1 MALIDQRKILSWAT
15 SLLLV
20 AGILSVATPAV
31 ASVVESRG
39 VYVDAIGRAGGKVVV
54 TVISKLPNGA
64 TSTTDKAYAYIT
76 SDNVAP
82 SYNNNF
88 AFSVTPFKVVEN
100 LAYYTVEL
108 NAGPSAGQYS
118 LEAGLTLATTSNF
131 SQIGSNNRRG
141 YSTNFTV
148 GGVATQMKFATH
160 ALKGSIS
167 PTRNEADLIPNSLV
181 LFDANGV
188 RTLLSETETV
198 RLSLNSY
205 PAASQMPFA
214 IASQSGNVSAN
225 GTELTFTA
233 ADNHGDGI
241 FRFSAGNTVAGTSVV
256 AVNLLAN
263 GQLRSIANL
272 SVITSNEI
280 SSGGQVKVLN
290 YSWYSSSWAY
300 NSFRMYAVGSDSK
313 LYQWG
318 YNKSGYSDTQGLD
331 IKART
336 DVKPTLIDF
345 PHSANGRSNLRVAKI
360 VKTDENSGAI
370 QVLADDGTLWGY
382 GGQTYISGISAEQG
396 ISGNLEPIFTPNL
409 ADNPITDISTHSK
422 LLLLSN
428 GSVLTRGTN
437 SFSFLPVDLS
447 SLGSPTIVQV
457 EYMHASGT
465 NLFLASDKK
474 IYSSGSNSFG
484 ELGQGSD
491 TATTLGQVVI
501 PVGRTVNKI
510 YAGSTFGMAKMVDGS
525 YWSWGDN
532 RAGQQGKLASE
543 VSYSN
548 TPRVVITPSNFTVVD
563 VRADNQITLIG
574 SNASYYASYGRWQQ
588 ISLQSLGA
596 DVSET
601 INEISIYSIRSS
613 SDISISSF
621 LLSTASGKVYQS
633 GGPTGSCSNT
643 SGRIR
648 SDGQFGERWFVDPVQ
663 TGSKLYTD
671 SATTI
676 QVEGPLS
683 VKVNTAFSLQAANVR
698 TNCFPTT
705 ELTFAWDKDGNG
717 TYETPDTPTVGD
729 TGYLGL
735 NASFD
740 FTTPGRKVVTLGV
753 TTPDSVTLTIPFVIG
768 VEPATRTLLPNKDT
782 STIEMVSNGSWTLA
796 IAQNGKVNTWG
807 QNNSSQLGV
816 SSTIYSSRSLP
827 MELVLPD
834 TVTPVSVAIRENT
847 SFVID
852 SQGRVWGFGRG
863 NYIDRTSNSYA
874 TPRQVPSLQS
884 IKVREIDENIVLT
897 TDGRLFSWN
906 SSDLSLTPFS
916 SLAGIYIKGF
926 AYRGYS
932 YECGFQPT
940 SSYYYAVDAVD
951 SSGNLWRIALT
962 NAGIPSDATQVD
974 IANVTSIKGSN
985 RAVITTT
992 TGDLYY
998 SNSSGCPFGLVG
1010 KPAGTTL
1017 VDAAPHVS
1025 GSNTIAMTDTSKTVW
1040 TNSITQSSGIF
1051 QTGTWTRLSA
1061 IDAVRTSSSDTP
1073 KLFSEAPSYI
1083 AFASGRIYAN
1093 SSYYYNENGSC
1104 GSGNARVYSSG
1115 QFGSSFFSDAISIG
1129 SSVAFIGTASAV
1141 SFSSGQS
1148 FAAQSGD
1155 NVIIKLSDPR
1165 SSCFSGAQQLAA
1177 SADLDGNGSF
1187 ETSLSATNESGT
1199 YAFIATTTAPTSG
1212 RRTYSFKVET
1222 LLGTQRTFTVD
1233 IGVYA
1238 SAPNASVLTRSN
1250 VVSTGYRTSF
1260 AIGSDGFGYAWGGG
1274 INFMNI
1280 LTSTPPRTF
1289 LKPTKI
1295 EIPGNP
1301 QIVDGATY
1309 ENWDYDSDFGLLVVD
1324 NTGKVWSWGTRSNMN
1339 VPAST
1344 FATGAVPTTPTQ
1356 ISALSGVVIK
1366 RIALVGGGS
1375 QALALA
1381 DNGNVYEWGRN
1392 SRVPTLVPGLA
1403 GIPIKNIWASGSFL
1417 AALSVSGQLYT
1428 WNGYGYSLGR
1438 PVSGQADCG
1447 WCSDYVPRSLAIA
1460 DPIVDVTSGYSNSQ
1474 EIFSVLTSTGK
1485 LFSWGSFKSGQV
1497 YTPEQT
1503 TLPGSRTPSAIG
1515 SNASNIVVVAT
1526 DKTWWRQT
1534 LDVNRNI
1541 VYYQITNVPSDV
1553 SNNFATFSTGTA
1565 VAVRTTDSSIYTQ
1578 GSNNKGSCG
1587 GSGAFSRVMSSGQF
1601 GSSYTADSLEIIL
1614 SEEYISRPNADN
1626 YFDFTASSVCFGGES
1641 VTVTADLADSGTF
1654 SNPLTSALA
1663 EDGSELSGRFKFR
1676 PTVTGP
1682 LTITVRAQTSA
1693 GVTGTTSF
1701 STLVVPLPPAGRQIG
1716 VSINTGSRYTN
1727 SSNVTLDLVWPDGV
1741 YKIYVSNDG
1750 GFAPGTVTEIDLQT
1764 QIQWVLPP
1772 QAVIPLPSIVYA
1784 RFGDQSQYYF
1794 DDIILDAISP
1804 VLTFASAR

>member
-1 MALIDQRKILSWAT
+1 MAATKNRRILSLAT
-15 SLLLV
+15 SILLV

-64 TSTTDKAYAYIT
+64 TSTTDKAYAYLT
-76 SDNVAP
+76 SDSIAP
-82 SYNNNF
+82 AYSENF
-88 AFSVTPFKVVEN
+88 AFSATPYKVSEN

-108 NAGPSAGQYS
+108 NAGSVTGIYGVSAGVTIAS
-118 LEAGLTLATTSNF
+118 TSTFN
-131 SQIGSNNRRG
+131 QIYSNNRRDN
-141 YSTNFTV
+141 YVNFSV
-148 GGVATQMKFATH
+148 GGTATQIKFATQS
-160 ALKGSIS
+160 LRGSIS
-167 PTRNEADLIPNSLV
+167 PTRNEVDLIPSSLV

-188 RTLLSETETV
+188 RTLLSETETI
-198 RLSLNSY
+198 RLSLTSS
-205 PAASQMPFA
+205 PSASAMPFG
-214 IASQSGNVSAN
+214 IASQSGTVSAN
-225 GTELTFTA
+225 GTELNFTA

-241 FRFSAGNTVAGTSVV
+241 FRFSAGNTVAGTSLVTAALFSNV
-256 AVNLLAN
+256 GIV
-263 GQLRSIANL
+263 RTVSNL
-272 SVITSNEI
+272 SVTTSNEI
-280 SSGGQVKVLN
+280 SSGGQAKVLN
-290 YSWYSSSWAY
+290 YASYSSTELY
-300 NSFRMYAVGSDSK
+300 RMFAVGSDSK
-313 LYQWG
+313 LYIWG
-318 YNKSGYSDTQGLD
+318 KHRSGYTDSQGLD

-345 PHSANGRSNLRVAKI
+345 PHSVNGRSNLQVSRLVR
-360 VKTDENSGAI
+360 TDASSGPI

-382 GGQTYISGISAEQG
+382 GGPTYISGISAEQG
-396 ISGNLEPIFTPNL
+396 LSGNLEPIFTPNL
-409 ADNPITDISTHSK
+409 SDNPITDISIHSK

-428 GSVLTRGTN
+428 GTVLTRGANTYN
-437 SFSFLPVDLS
+437 YSQVDLTS
-447 SLGSPTIVQV
+447 VGSPTIIQA

-474 IYSSGSNSFG
+474 IYSSGSNTYG

-491 TATTLGQVVI
+491 TATALGQVVN
-501 PVGRTVNKI
+501 PAGRTVSKI

-548 TPRVVITPSNFTVVD
+548 TPRVVITPSNFTVTD
-563 VRADNQITLIG
+563 VRTDHQIALIG
-574 SNASYYASYGRWQQ
+574 SNSYFIANSGTWQQ
-588 ISLQSLGA
+588 GTLQGFGA
-596 DVSET
+596 DMSET
-601 INEISIYSIRSS
+601 IA
-613 SDISISSF
+613 DISVFSTRYSTDIYIVSHMVA
-621 LLSTASGKVYQS
+621 TASGKIFQNY
-633 GGPTGSCSNT
+633 GPTGSCSAPFA
-643 SGRIR
+643 RIR

-663 TGSKLYTD
+663 SGSKLYTD

-676 QVEGPLS
+676 QIDGPLS
-683 VKVNTAFSLQAANVR
+683 IKVNTAFSLQAANVR

-705 ELTFAWDKDGNG
+705 ELVFAWDKDGNG
-717 TYETPDTPTVGD
+717 TYETPDTPVVGD

-735 NASFD
+735 NASFN
-740 FTTPGRKVVTLGV
+740 FTTAGRRVVTLGV

-796 IAQNGKVNTWG
+796 ITQNGKVNSWG
-807 QNNSSQLGV
+807 QNNFSQLGV
-816 SSTIYSSRSLP
+816 SSTLYSSRSLP
-827 MELVLPD
+827 MEVALAD
-834 TVTPVSVAIRENT
+834 TVTPVSVATREST

-863 NYIDRTSNSYA
+863 QYIDRTSNSYA
-874 TPRQVPSLQS
+874 VPRQVSSLQS
-884 IKVREIDENIVLT
+884 LKVREIDENIVLT

-916 SLAGIYIKGF
+916 ALAGIYIKGF

-951 SSGNLWRIALT
+951 SNGNLWRIALT
-962 NAGIPSDATQVD
+962 NTGTPSDATQVD
-974 IANVTSIKGSN
+974 IANVTSVKGSN
-985 RAVITTT
+985 RAVITTS

-998 SNSSGCPFGLVG
+998 SNSGGCPFGLVG
-1010 KPAGTTL
+1010 KPAGATL

-1093 SSYYYNENGSC
+1093 SSYYYDENGSC

-1129 SSVAFIGTASAV
+1129 SSTAFIGTGSAIG
-1141 SFSSGQS
+1141 FSNGQS
-1148 FAAQSGD
+1148 FAAQPGD
-1155 NVIIKLSDPR
+1155 NVIIKLSNPR
-1165 SSCFSGAQQLAA
+1165 SSCFSGAQQLVA
-1177 SADLDGNGSF
+1177 SADLDGNGSY

-1212 RRTYSFKVET
+1212 RRTYSFKIET
-1222 LLGTQRTFTVD
+1222 LLGTQRVFTVD

-1238 SAPNASVLTRSN
+1238 STPNASVLARSN
-1250 VVSTGYRTSF
+1250 VVSTGYGTSF

-1280 LTSTPPRTF
+1280 LSSTPPRTIF
-1289 LKPTKI
+1289 KPTKI

-1301 QIVDGATY
+1301 QIIDGATY
-1309 ENWDYDSDFGLLVVD
+1309 ENWDYDEDFGLLVVD
-1324 NTGKVWSWGTRSNMN
+1324 NTGKVWSWGTRNNMN
-1339 VPAST
+1339 SPAST

-1366 RIALVGGGS
+1366 RIALMGNGS
-1375 QALALA
+1375 QAMALA

-1392 SRVPTLVPGLA
+1392 SRTPTLVPGLA

-1438 PVSGQADCG
+1438 PVSGQADCA
-1447 WCSDYVPRSLAIA
+1447 WCSDYVPRALGIA
-1460 DPIVDVTSGYSNSQ
+1460 DPIVDVTSGYSNSYDV
-1474 EIFSVLTSTGK
+1474 FTALTSTGK

-1515 SNASNIVVVAT
+1515 SNASNIIVVAT

-1541 VYYQITNVPSDV
+1541 VYYEIRNVTPDV
-1553 SNNFATFSTGTA
+1553 INNFAAFSTGTA
-1565 VAVRTTDSSIYTQ
+1565 VAVRTTGSVVYTQ

-1587 GSGAFSRVMSSGQF
+1587 ATSAFTRVMSSGQF
-1601 GSSYTADSLEIIL
+1601 GASYTADSIEILL

-1626 YFDFTASSVCFGGES
+1626 YFTFSASSVCFGGES
-1641 VTVTADLADSGTF
+1641 VTVTADLNESGTF
-1654 SNPLTSALA
+1654 SNPLTSTLA
-1663 EDGSELSGRFKFR
+1663 EDGSEVTGRFKFR

-1682 LTITVRAQTSA
+1682 LTINVQAQTSA
-1693 GVTGTTSF
+1693 GVTGTTSYM
-1701 STLVVPLPPAGRQIG
+1701 TLVVPLPPAGRQIG
-1716 VSINTGSRYTN
+1716 VSVNSGSRYTN

-1784 RFGDQSQYYF
+1784 RFGDESQYYF